1 MFILSLIIA
10 FKVLLTPL
18 EASVV
23 FVVDFV
29 AFVIHNVV
37 VVNVVFLFVV
47 VIVIDVGVALFV
59 VTDDIEVNICQSE
72 APEGQS

>member
-1 MFILSLIIA
+1 MFILGVIIA
-10 FKVLLTPL
+10 IKVLLTPL
-18 EASVV
+18 EATLVV
-23 FVVDFV
+23 VVDFV
-29 AFVIHNVV
+29 AFVIHNIV

-59 VTDDIEVNICQSE
+59 VTDDIEVNVCQSE